1 MGYLLAEILACLA
14 LAGLIGTFIG
24 WWLRGGCKSN
34 LKQSESDNNFHL
46 KDSHA
51 TQKESIEEIKDKYN
65 AKLKSENDFYNSKI
79 KNMESEYEL
88 KLKKAQN
95 EIESLQ
101 SELSSTKTELAN
113 TNDTWGLK
121 LKEQETK
128 LQNEKQSFSSDFN
141 ADKDEEVK
149 RLNIQLAQAKEEL
162 KKSNETWSKML
173 KDTESKWEHK
183 VAGLIA
189 AGATTTAI
197 AKVSSDKSTSSKD
210 ENLKSV
216 EEFKTDIKCHK
227 LEDIQGLGPGY
238 AKRFK
243 KRGIQN
249 SCDLA
254 DKYLTDDTATY
265 KASKKLKIDFDIIRS
280 WASMADLMKI
290 DGVSGVDAEIMQAV
304 GINSRE
310 DLLKIDIDETYHK
323 MSKLDEKNHNITDI
337 PTQSDLRNWIKAI
350 TSK

>member
-24 WWLRGGCKSN
+24 WWLRGGCKN
-34 LKQSESDNNFHL
+34 KLDKNEENYHL

-51 TQKESIEEIKDKYN
+51 TQKESIEEIKDKHD
-65 AKLKSENDFYNSKI
+65 AKLKSEHDFYNSKI
-79 KNMESEYEL
+79 KNIESDYDL
-88 KLKKAQN
+88 KLKKSKN
-95 EIESLQ
+95 EIEALK
-101 SELSSTKTELAN
+101 SELSSTKTELIN
-113 TNDTWGLK
+113 TNDTWKLK
-121 LKEQETK
+121 LKDNEAK
-128 LQNEKQSFSSDFN
+128 FQNDKQSFTSNFD
-141 ADKDEEVK
+141 AEKDSEVK
-149 RLNIQLAQAKEEL
+149 RLNLQLAQAKDEL
-162 KKSNETWSKML
+162 KKSNDTWGKML

-183 VAGLIA
+183 VAGLA
-189 AGATTTAI
+189 AASVGAATI
-197 AKVSSDKSTSSKD
+197 AKVSTDTSKSTSVDK
-210 ENLKSV
+210 LK
-216 EEFKTDIKCHK
+216 TNIKCHT

-254 DKYLTDDTATY
+254 NMYLTDNTATH

-290 DGVSGVDAEIMQAV
+290 AGVSGVDAEIMQAV

-310 DLLKIDIDETYHK
+310 DLLKIDIDETHHK
-323 MSKLDEKNHNITDI
+323 MSKLDEKNHNITEI
-337 PTQSDLRNWIKAI
+337 PTLSDLRNWIEAI
-350 TSK
+350 NSK

>member
-24 WWLRGGCKSN
+24 WWLRGGCKGKIDDN
-34 LKQSESDNNFHL
+34 TDDAFKLKD
-46 KDSHA
+46 DSHA
-51 TQKESIEEIKDKYN
+51 TQKESIEEIKIKHD
-65 AKLKSENDFYNSKI
+65 AKLKSEHDFYNSKI
-79 KNMESEYEL
+79 KNIESDYDL
-88 KLKKAQN
+88 KLKKSQN
-95 EIESLQ
+95 EIEALKT
-101 SELSSTKTELAN
+101 ELNSTKTELTN
-113 TNDTWGLK
+113 TNDTWKLK
-121 LKEQETK
+121 LKDHETK
-128 LQNEKQSFSSDFN
+128 LQNEKQSFSSNNDLKN
-141 ADKDEEVK
+141 DSEIK
-149 RLNIQLAQAKEEL
+149 RLNIELAKSKDEL
-162 KKSNETWSKML
+162 KKSNDTWGKML

-183 VAGLIA
+183 VAGLA
-189 AGATTTAI
+189 AVSAGAAAVAKTAL
-197 AKVSSDKSTSSKD
+197 STSSD
-210 ENLKSV
+210 
-216 EEFKTDIKCHK
+216 TDTNSNYKLADNIQRDVKCHT

-254 DKYLTDDTATY
+254 DKYLTDDTATH
-265 KASKKLKIDFDIIRS
+265 KASKKLRIDFDIIRS

-310 DLLKIDIDETYHK
+310 ELVKIDIDETYQK

-337 PTQSDLRNWIKAI
+337 PSLSNLRNWIESI
-350 TSK
+350 NS